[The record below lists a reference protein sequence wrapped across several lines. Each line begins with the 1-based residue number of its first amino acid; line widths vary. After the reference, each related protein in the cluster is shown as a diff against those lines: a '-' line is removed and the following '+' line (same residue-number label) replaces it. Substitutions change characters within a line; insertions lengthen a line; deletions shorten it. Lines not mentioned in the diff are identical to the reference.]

1 MYQQTSHRGKD
12 RPWVKDGKNQ
22 RYTFAFPNEKCID
35 EDLQISCR
43 HELRVVLPK
52 SFVEGSIVSRHDII
66 DGDAVFRLTQNFVPK
81 GIRMEVVTREFFEP
95 YVFDGEEGTL
105 AVFLLNYS
113 GEKVPLTRE
122 AADTIRSKVEASVQ
136 QDWNFKVAKS
146 GLLVSLPYPTHLLP
160 NLVRGSSENN

>member
-1 MYQQTSHRGKD
+1 
-12 RPWVKDGKNQ
+12 
-22 RYTFAFPNEKCID
+22 
-35 EDLQISCR
+35 
-43 HELRVVLPK
+43 VLPK